1 MATATTMA
9 DPVTGMATSR
19 TLLVGLLALAAV
31 AGGCGASAYR
41 PLPPPV
47 QRSTGLASPSANAAK
62 AGYSWLDSAPAPA
75 TWHRV
80 RLGSGATMVYPPGWR
95 VLAGDRNTATAALLD
110 TLGHYLG
117 YLNLTPRQGE
127 EARASWASFRPR
139 HNVAEGEKEVTV
151 MDSATGL
158 RFRSGLGSCVR
169 DAYTT
174 STNSR
179 YVEIACLVD
188 GRRAS
193 SVIVGAALSQRW
205 AQERPVIE
213 RAIAALIT

>member
-1 MATATTMA
+1 MQ
-9 DPVTGMATSR
+9 
-19 TLLVGLLALAAV
+19 
-31 AGGCGASAYR
+31 R
-41 PLPPPV
+41 P
-47 QRSTGLASPSANAAK
+47 TGLASPSANAAR
-62 AGYSWLDSAPAPA
+62 AGYAWLAPAPAPA
-75 TWHRV
+75 TWLDV
-80 RLGSGATMVYPPGWR
+80 QLSSGAMMVYPPGWR
-95 VLAGDRNTATAALLD
+95 VLPGDRDTATAALLD
-110 TLGHYLG
+110 THGRYLA
-117 YLNLTPRQGE
+117 YLNLTPRQGQ
-127 EARASWASFRPR
+127 EALASWASFRPR
-139 HNVAEGEKEVTV
+139 HNAAEGEKDVTV

-158 RFRSGLGSCVR
+158 AFRSGHGSCVK

-174 STNSR
+174 STNTR